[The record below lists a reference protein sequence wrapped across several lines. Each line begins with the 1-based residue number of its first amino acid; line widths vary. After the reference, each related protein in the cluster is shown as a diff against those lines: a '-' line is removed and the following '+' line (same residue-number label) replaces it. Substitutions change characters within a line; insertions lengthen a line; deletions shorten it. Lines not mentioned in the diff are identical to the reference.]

1 MEGVVEVVDKD
12 LNKEKREDLHK
23 ILRAYT
29 DILSKN
35 FFFLKALNNQQHKTL
50 KKKMKACNTRR

>member
-12 LNKEKREDLHK
+12 LNKEKREDVHK
-23 ILRAYT
+23 ILRANT

-35 FFFLKALNNQQHKTL
+35 FFFEGVKQSA
-50 KKKMKACNTRR
+50 A